1 MNVKV
6 LAIHLGTLRLGVLF
20 QYALNDDTV
29 INRFVADE
37 DLADRAGADAP
48 TLSLSMRAATPEA
61 QAELWRNIRSISFN
75 GRHSTAAGWMLPTF
89 FQNLLPEGVFR
100 HHVAELRD
108 CAPDDH
114 FEMLAACGKDLPG
127 NVHALPIELTRE
139 ELARYVTQ
147 GQDALEMSVTAD
159 PLEEGVSLSG
169 VQPKLGVIRDGERYV
184 GRTRDHDTHI
194 IAKLPVVGQPL
205 LPEVEELSL
214 RLARAAGVD
223 TCEAVL
229 EPLERLGLQ
238 HGYELGDATAQTN
251 FLAVTRFD
259 RSPAGRIHVEDF
271 AQILGRAPEDKY
283 GRGSDGLRISYLD
296 IAAVLL
302 AEPSMGE
309 PAVHELLRRI
319 VVNEMIGNADMH
331 LKNIGVR
338 YLDGVTPTLSPAY
351 DVVAYAVFHR
361 LRGHALHIV
370 PPKFLPR
377 RAAASDDS
385 EAPLLRQSM
394 SPALL
399 QVFCDRLKIPVK
411 SADTA
416 IARCVK
422 AAFATWPAMIE
433 ASALTPQQKGRLQ
446 VQFAAH
452 PLVVSLTRRAER
464 AAARAA
470 ERAADTAP
478 PGALEGV
485 EREVVPTLTRPAGAR
500 TPGSPG

>member
-6 LAIHLGTLRLGVLF
+6 LAIHLGALRLGVLF
-20 QYALNDDTV
+20 QYVLNDDTA

-37 DLADRAGADAP
+37 DLMTRAGPAAP

-61 QAELWRNIRSISFN
+61 QAALWRDIRSVSFN
-75 GRHSTAAGWMLPTF
+75 GRHSPSAGWMLPGF

-108 CAPDDH
+108 CAPNDH

-127 NVHALPIELTRE
+127 NVHALPVELTRE

-169 VQPKLGVIRDGERYV
+169 VQPKLGVIREGERYV
-184 GRTRDHDTHI
+184 GRTKDHDTHI

-205 LPEVEELSL
+205 LPEVEDLSL

-238 HGYELGDATAQTN
+238 HGYELGDATARTN

-271 AQILGRAPEDKY
+271 AQILGCSPEDKY
-283 GRGSDGLRISYLD
+283 GRGPDGARLSYLD
-296 IAAVLL
+296 LAAVLMT
-302 AEPSMGE
+302 EPSMGE

-319 VVNEMIGNADMH
+319 VVNELIGNADMH

-351 DVVAYAVFHR
+351 DLVAYAVFHR

-370 PPKFLPR
+370 PPHLLPR
-377 RAAASDDS
+377 RTASTDAGD
-385 EAPLLRQSM
+385 APLLRQSM

-399 QVFCDRLKIPVK
+399 QVFCDRLRIPVK
-411 SADTA
+411 PAETA
-416 IARCVK
+416 ITRCVK

-433 ASALTPQQKGRLQ
+433 ASTLTDQQKARLLA
-446 VQFAAH
+446 QFTAH
-452 PLVVSLTRRAER
+452 PMVASLARRAER
-464 AAARAA
+464 AA
-470 ERAADTAP
+470 ERADSP
-478 PGALEGV
+478 
-485 EREVVPTLTRPAGAR
+485 LTRPADAR

>member
-1 MNVKV
+1 MNVKA
-6 LAIHLGTLRLGVLF
+6 LAIHLGAQRLGVLF
-20 QYALNDDTV
+20 QYVLSDDSV

-37 DLADRAGADAP
+37 DLMTRADPATVP

-61 QAELWRNIRSISFN
+61 QSALWRDIRSASFN
-75 GRHSTAAGWMLPTF
+75 GRRSASGGWLLPSF

-100 HHVAELRD
+100 HHVADLRD

-139 ELARYVTQ
+139 ELARNVTQ

-184 GRTRDHDTHI
+184 GRTKDHDTHI
-194 IAKLPVVGQPL
+194 IAKLPVVGQPQ
-205 LPEVEELSL
+205 LPEVEALSL

-223 TCEAVL
+223 TCEATL

-238 HGYELGDATAQTN
+238 HGYDLGDATARTN

-259 RSPAGRIHVEDF
+259 RSPQGRIHVEDF
-271 AQILGRAPEDKY
+271 AQILGCAPEDKY
-283 GRGSDGLRISYLD
+283 GRGPDGTRISYLD
-296 IAAVLL
+296 LAAVLMT
-302 AEPSMGE
+302 ESSMGE

-319 VVNEMIGNADMH
+319 VVNELIGNADMH

-351 DVVAYAVFHR
+351 DLVAYAVFHR

-370 PPKFLPR
+370 PPSLLPK
-377 RAAASDDS
+377 RAATS
-385 EAPLLRQSM
+385 EDGAPILRQSM

-399 QVFCDRLKIPVK
+399 QVFCDRLRIPVK
-411 SADTA
+411 PAETA
-416 IARCVK
+416 ITRCVK
-422 AAFATWPAMIE
+422 AAYAAWPAMIE
-433 ASALTPQQKGRLQ
+433 ASTLTVQQKDRLLA
-446 VQFAAH
+446 QFTAH
-452 PLVVSLTRRAER
+452 PLVASLARRAER
-464 AAARAA
+464 SA
-470 ERAADTAP
+470 ERAAEQAAERSKGPAEEAAAP
-478 PGALEGV
+478 AASS
-485 EREVVPTLTRPAGAR
+485 LTRPADAR